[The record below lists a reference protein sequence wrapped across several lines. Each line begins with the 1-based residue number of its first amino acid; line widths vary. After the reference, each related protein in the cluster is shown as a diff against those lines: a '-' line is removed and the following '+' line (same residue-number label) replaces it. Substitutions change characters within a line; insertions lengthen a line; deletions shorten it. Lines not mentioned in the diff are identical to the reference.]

1 MRTRHGPLSLSSA
14 VPGTKVAG
22 WDKAALAAAGPPG
35 VGGIGG
41 PAFAH
46 ASWSHPTQE
55 DQHFARTKDGVH
67 VRFQYAAALRILAA
81 ILRQALRQEPAEDG
95 PGNAPWA
102 SAPLRDV
109 GNPFTAVD
117 HLLPTISG
125 TVFHDLNGNGVDNG
139 EPGVAGVTVTLFED
153 NGSGQFSTSDQVF
166 DTTQTNAS
174 GNYQFTDVPVGTYWV
189 QQSAAP
195 GLALARARA
204 RGKSKSPPKR
214 RKAPSA
220 P

>member
-1 MRTRHGPLSLSSA
+1 MYDSNTPRPFGSWLRSFGRLFGKNRRKTVRETPRGQVLRFETLETRSLLSI
-14 VPGTKVAG
+14 T
-22 WDKAALAAAGPPG
+22 
-35 VGGIGG
+35 
-41 PAFAH
+41 
-46 ASWSHPTQE
+46 
-55 DQHFARTKDGVH
+55 
-67 VRFQYAAALRILAA
+67 
-81 ILRQALRQEPAEDG
+81 
-95 PGNAPWA
+95 
-102 SAPLRDV
+102 
-109 GNPFTAVD
+109 
-117 HLLPTISG
+117 LLPTISG

-166 DTTQTNAS
+166 NTTQTNAS
-174 GNYQFTDVPVGTYWV
+174 GNYQFTDVPVGAYWV